1 MIEINSVLKKLS
13 EGADDVIGREYELR
27 PQVIA
32 QLIECVSKRTEENGY
47 VVIGAINK
55 DNGYSLIGIDMGID
69 IERLVKLALQQ
80 VCPKIQAEYLIQFIG
95 GKKICIIQ
103 AKKYVTDEKLQ
114 SNEIKV
120 INREIVFKDLFNA
133 CIKLQK
139 NPTFINVLEDQ
150 KNDFIRDIL
159 ETGGYQI
166 KDQTRQ
172 GKSASGILSGEVD
185 ILLHDKGRPISII
198 EALNLNGLKE
208 AYLDE
213 HIDKV
218 YKYDTLGNAFN
229 FLVSYVKVK
238 DFGKFWEKYIAH
250 IRNYKYPYELVCVDD
265 NITNEYDYADIRY
278 ISTIHNRN
286 GKRTILD
293 HICLKIME

>member
-13 EGADDVIGREYELR
+13 DGADDVIGREYELR

-32 QLIECVSKRTEENGY
+32 QLIECVSKRTKENGY
-47 VVIGAINK
+47 VIIGAVNK
-55 DNGYSLIGIDMGID
+55 NNGYSLNGIDMGID
-69 IERLVKLALQQ
+69 IERLVKLAIQQ
-80 VCPKIQAEYLIQFIG
+80 ICPQIQAEYLIQFMG

-103 AKKYVTDEKLQ
+103 AKKYVTDEKQL

-120 INREIVFKDLFNA
+120 VNRETVFKDLFNA

-139 NPTFINVLEDQ
+139 NSTFINVLEDQ
-150 KNDFIRDIL
+150 RNDFIRDIL

-208 AYLDE
+208 TYLDE

-238 DFGKFWEKYIAH
+238 DFGRFWEKYVAH

-265 NITNEYDYADIRY
+265 NITKEYDYADIRY

-293 HICLKIME
+293 HICLKIIE

>member
-13 EGADDVIGREYELR
+13 EGADDVIGKEYELR

-47 VVIGAINK
+47 VVIGAVNK

-80 VCPKIQAEYLIQFIG
+80 VCPKIQAEYLIQFMG

-103 AKKYVTDEKLQ
+103 AKKYVTDEKLH

-120 INREIVFKDLFNA
+120 INREIVFEDLFNA

-150 KNDFIRDIL
+150 RNDFIRDIL

-218 YKYDTLGNAFN
+218 YKYDTLGNEFN

-238 DFGKFWEKYIAH
+238 DFGKFSKKYIAH
-250 IRNYKYPYELVCVDD
+250 IRNYKYPYELVYVDD

>member
-150 KNDFIRDIL
+150 RNDFIRDIL

-198 EALNLNGLKE
+198 EALNLNELKE

-213 HIDKV
+213 HIDKI

>member
-13 EGADDVIGREYELR
+13 DGADDVIGREYELR

-47 VVIGAINK
+47 VVIGAVNK

-80 VCPKIQAEYLIQFIG
+80 VCPKIQAEYLIQFMG

-103 AKKYVTDEKLQ
+103 AKKHVTDEKLH
-114 SNEIKV
+114 SNEIKDV
-120 INREIVFKDLFNA
+120 NREIVFKDLFNA

-139 NPTFINVLEDQ
+139 NSTFINVLEDQ
-150 KNDFIRDIL
+150 RNDFIRDIL

-172 GKSASGILSGEVD
+172 GKSASGISSGEVD

-198 EALNLNGLKE
+198 EALNLNGLEE

-238 DFGKFWEKYIAH
+238 DFGKFWIKYIAH
-250 IRNYKYPYELVCVDD
+250 IRNYKYPYKLVCVDD

>member
-13 EGADDVIGREYELR
+13 EGADDVIGKEYELR

-47 VVIGAINK
+47 VVIGAVNK

-80 VCPKIQAEYLIQFIG
+80 VCPKIQAEYLIQFMG

-103 AKKYVTDEKLQ
+103 AKKYVTDEKLH

-120 INREIVFKDLFNA
+120 INREIVFEDLFNA

-150 KNDFIRDIL
+150 RNDFIRDIL

-198 EALNLNGLKE
+198 EALNLNGLEE

-238 DFGKFWEKYIAH
+238 DFGKFWKKYIAH
-250 IRNYKYPYELVCVDD
+250 IRNYKYPYELVYVDD

>member
-47 VVIGAINK
+47 VVIGAVNK

-69 IERLVKLALQQ
+69 IERLVKLALKQ

-120 INREIVFKDLFNA
+120 VNREIVFKDLFNA

-139 NPTFINVLEDQ
+139 NPTYINVLEDQ
-150 KNDFIRDIL
+150 RNDFIRDIL

-238 DFGKFWEKYIAH
+238 DFGKFWKKYIAH
-250 IRNYKYPYELVCVDD
+250 IINYKYPYELVYVDD

>member
-13 EGADDVIGREYELR
+13 EGADDIIGREYELR

-47 VVIGAINK
+47 VVIGAVNK
-55 DNGYSLIGIDMGID
+55 DNGYSLIGIDKGID

-103 AKKYVTDEKLQ
+103 AKKYVTDEKVQ

-150 KNDFIRDIL
+150 RNDFIRDIL

-250 IRNYKYPYELVCVDD
+250 IRNYKYPYELVYVDD

>member
-47 VVIGAINK
+47 VVIGAVNK

-80 VCPKIQAEYLIQFIG
+80 VCPKIQAEYLIQVMG
-95 GKKICIIQ
+95 GKKICIVQ
-103 AKKYVTDEKLQ
+103 AKKYVTDEKQL

-120 INREIVFKDLFNA
+120 VNRETVFKDLFNA

-150 KNDFIRDIL
+150 RNDFIRDIL

-198 EALNLNGLKE
+198 EALNLNGLEK

-250 IRNYKYPYELVCVDD
+250 IRKYKYPYELVCVDD
-265 NITNEYDYADIRY
+265 NITKEYDYADIRY
-278 ISTIHNRN
+278 ISTIHSRN

>member
-47 VVIGAINK
+47 VVIGAVNK

-80 VCPKIQAEYLIQFIG
+80 VCPKIQAEYLIQFMG

-103 AKKYVTDEKLQ
+103 AKKYVTDEKLH

-120 INREIVFKDLFNA
+120 VNRETVFKDLFNA

-150 KNDFIRDIL
+150 RNDFIRDIL

-172 GKSASGILSGEVD
+172 GKSASGISSGEVD

-198 EALNLNGLKE
+198 EALNLNGLEE

-238 DFGKFWEKYIAH
+238 DFGKFWKKYIAH
-250 IRNYKYPYELVCVDD
+250 KLM
-265 NITNEYDYADIRY
+265 
-278 ISTIHNRN
+278 
-286 GKRTILD
+286 
-293 HICLKIME
+293 CLPACL

>member
-13 EGADDVIGREYELR
+13 EGADDVIGKEYELR

-32 QLIECVSKRTEENGY
+32 QLTECVSKRTEENGY
-47 VVIGAINK
+47 VVIGAVNK

-80 VCPKIQAEYLIQFIG
+80 VCPKIQAEYLIQFMG

-103 AKKYVTDEKLQ
+103 AKKYVTDEKLH

-120 INREIVFKDLFNA
+120 INREIVFEDLFNA

-150 KNDFIRDIL
+150 RNDFIRDIL

-198 EALNLNGLKE
+198 EALNLNGLEE

-238 DFGKFWEKYIAH
+238 DFGKFSKKYIAH
-250 IRNYKYPYELVCVDD
+250 IRNYKYPYELVYVDD

>member
-13 EGADDVIGREYELR
+13 EGADDIIGREYELR

-47 VVIGAINK
+47 VVIGAVNK
-55 DNGYSLIGIDMGID
+55 DNGYSLIGIDKGID

-80 VCPKIQAEYLIQFIG
+80 ICPKIQAEYLIQFIG

-103 AKKYVTDEKLQ
+103 AKKYVTDEKLH

-120 INREIVFKDLFNA
+120 VNREIVFKDLFNA

-150 KNDFIRDIL
+150 RNDFIRDIL

-250 IRNYKYPYELVCVDD
+250 IRNYKYPYELVYVDD